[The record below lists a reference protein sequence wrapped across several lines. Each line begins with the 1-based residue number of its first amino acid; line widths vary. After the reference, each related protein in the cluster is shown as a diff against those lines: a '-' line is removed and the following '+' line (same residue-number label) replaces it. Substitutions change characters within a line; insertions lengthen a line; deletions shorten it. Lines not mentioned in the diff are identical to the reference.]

1 MVRFWRR
8 NTPPARP
15 WTDRTLWVLD
25 LELSSLD
32 ARNGHIL
39 SAGWVAIE
47 QGQVR
52 LTSAGHCLFRQSAM
66 MGDDV
71 SASAHLHHI
80 TDQQREQ
87 GLDLGDWLR
96 EQLPNRAND
105 LWVCHHAPL
114 DIAFL
119 KAHCE
124 RFDIE
129 WPDPEVL
136 DTLRFE
142 KKRLPREVPGS
153 YRDLNL
159 NACRQRYRLPPYRAH
174 HAFSDALATAELCLA
189 QIRSRLGPAPTDRDL
204 LKAFR

>member
-1 MVRFWRR
+1 MVKFWKRS
-8 NTPPARP
+8 TTPARP

-32 ARNGHIL
+32 ARTGHVL
-39 SAGWVAIE
+39 SAGWVCIE

-52 LTSAGHCLFRQSAM
+52 LAQAGHCLFRQSAL

-80 TDQQREQ
+80 TDQQREH
-87 GLDLGDWLR
+87 GVDLGDWLTDR
-96 EQLPNRAND
+96 LARHADD

-119 KAHCE
+119 KEQCR
-124 RFDIE
+124 RFNLD
-129 WPDPEVL
+129 WPEPTVL

-142 KKRLPREVPGS
+142 KKRLPREIPGS

-159 NACRQRYRLPPYRAH
+159 NACRRRYGLPAYRAH

-189 QIRSRLGPAPTDRDL
+189 QIRSRLGPAPTDSDL
-204 LKAFR
+204 IKAYR